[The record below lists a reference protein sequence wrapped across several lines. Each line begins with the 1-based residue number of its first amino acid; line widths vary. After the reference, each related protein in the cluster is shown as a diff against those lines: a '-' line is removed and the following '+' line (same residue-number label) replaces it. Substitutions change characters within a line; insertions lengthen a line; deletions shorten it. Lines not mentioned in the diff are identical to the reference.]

1 MEVTLSKGSCYFS
14 VCVSL
19 QCVCTCTLRAGG
31 GSGRCGFGVEGR
43 GGAGLVPSGP
53 AGPGATE
60 QLGEEDFVG
69 FW

>member
-1 MEVTLSKGSCYFS
+1 M
-14 VCVSL
+14 CVSL
-19 QCVCTCTLRAGG
+19 QWVCVYLHPPAGG